1 MRIGIMQG
9 RLLPPVGEFIQRF
22 PKDGWAEEFPLAERA
37 GLSAIEWIYEVY
49 GADENPIASDAGI
62 ARMEELSRRHTVE
75 VKSVCADYFMDR
87 PFLRTTQA
95 ERDARLELLRWLV
108 ARCAALNVDRI
119 ILPFV
124 DASRIETPDD
134 VSTVVSLLSRVME
147 EADAA
152 GVELHL
158 ETSLPPD
165 RFAEL
170 LARLPHPRVKANY
183 DSGNSASLGYDVTEE
198 FRAYGA
204 RIGSVHIKDRIRG
217 GSTVPLGRGDVDFD
231 ALFEGLGEIGY
242 TREFILQVARS
253 AAGDELEWAK
263 RNRAFVE
270 ERCAALRR

>member
-1 MRIGIMQG
+1 
-9 RLLPPVGEFIQRF
+9 
-22 PKDGWAEEFPLAERA
+22 
-37 GLSAIEWIYEVY
+37 
-49 GADENPIASDAGI
+49 
-62 ARMEELSRRHTVE
+62 VE